1 MSEQPDPEQT
11 PREQPDPEPT
21 PREQPGP
28 PREQAEPEP
37 APRRSFTTRVRGLST
52 TSKVIYSGAAVIVAA
67 VLVIA
72 LTGLASGKPTAK
84 TGPPPLAKEFSLP
97 ELGDPG
103 HTVSLAQYTGRPV
116 IINFFA
122 SWCTD
127 CKTETPLIASFYK
140 RMAGKVIVLGIDA
153 EDQQGSALKFM
164 QASGV
169 AYPVGFDP
177 TNQSI
182 TDEYGVFGIP
192 QTFFLNAQHRIVKHV
207 SGAVTL
213 KELTQGVALMDATH
227 QPATAA
233 AGPSGTQPSSSEA
246 NRA

>member
-1 MSEQPDPEQT
+1 MSEQPDPERT
-11 PREQPDPEPT
+11 PPEQPDPEKK
-21 PREQPGP
+21 PGGQSSP
-28 PREQAEPEP
+28 LREQAEPT
-37 APRRSFTTRVRGLST
+37 PRRSWTTRVRGLST
-52 TSKVIYSGAAVIVAA
+52 TSKVIYGGAAVFVAA

-72 LTGLASGKPTAK
+72 LTGLASGNPRAK
-84 TGPPPLAKEFSLP
+84 TGPAPLAKGFTLP

-103 HTVSLAQYTGRPV
+103 HTVSLQQYAGRPV

-122 SWCTD
+122 SWCTN
-127 CKTETPLIASFYK
+127 CKTETPMIASFYK
-140 RMAGKVIVLGIDA
+140 RMAGKVLVLGIDS
-153 EDQQGSALKFM
+153 EDEQANALKFM
-164 QASGV
+164 RASGV

-182 TDEYGVFGIP
+182 TDAYGVYGIP

-233 AGPSGTQPSSSEA
+233 AGPSGAEKTSSEA
-246 NRA
+246 DRA